1 MNDDS
6 IEFYQS
12 SSSEYLSDYELNSQD
27 ESQENDRKINQK
39 ENNIICIEL
48 MNNNKIYLNYSLNW
62 KVRDVNKNKN
72 LKNKSFL
79 FSYLKT
85 FLNIENLKDC
95 TLIKDTIIL
104 TKC

>member
-1 MNDDS
+1 MNDS

-27 ESQENDRKINQK
+27 ESQENAKKINQK

-62 KVRDVNKNKN
+62 KVRDVN
-72 LKNKSFL
+72 
-79 FSYLKT
+79 
-85 FLNIENLKDC
+85 
-95 TLIKDTIIL
+95 
-104 TKC
+104 

>member
-1 MNDDS
+1 MNDS

-48 MNNNKIYLNYSLNW
+48 MNNNKIYLNYCIR
-62 KVRDVNKNKN
+62 K
-72 LKNKSFL
+72 
-79 FSYLKT
+79 
-85 FLNIENLKDC
+85 
-95 TLIKDTIIL
+95 
-104 TKC
+104 

>member
-1 MNDDS
+1 MNDS

-48 MNNNKIYLNYSLNW
+48 MNNNKIYI
-62 KVRDVNKNKN
+62 
-72 LKNKSFL
+72 LK
-79 FSYLKT
+79 
-85 FLNIENLKDC
+85 
-95 TLIKDTIIL
+95 
-104 TKC
+104 